1 MAGSLQAGPHSHRIA
16 RKKSPRFG
24 RRTNCTHSR
33 ARESSTHP
41 ATKRHAPGSKTG
53 ALMAPATRAGLRAR
67 AGAHGSR
74 PPRSVPREH
83 LVVEMDDEDERDDEE
98 EEEDQA
104 HP

>member
-1 MAGSLQAGPHSHRIA
+1 MAGSLQAGPHSYRIA

-24 RRTNCTHSR
+24 RRPLLYTQPR
-33 ARESSTHP
+33 ARKQHAP
-41 ATKRHAPGSKTG
+41 GNMRHAPGSKTG